1 MMIPAIDLIDGEV
14 VRLFQG
20 DYQQKTNYQYTAKER
35 QDSYAKSGATVMHF
49 VDLDGAKDSNKRQLN
64 LLKTLVDHDTMTIQV
79 GGGVRCKD
87 DVLQLLDLGANR
99 VVIGSLAIK
108 EPELVRQWITEFGGE
123 KIVLALDVKIDEL
136 GNKTLPTHGWIKDSG
151 VNLESLLDDY
161 IEAGLIHVLCTDISK
176 DGTLQ
181 GSNVA
186 MYKELCT
193 QYPSIKWQ
201 ASGGIGSLDDIRA
214 LISTGVDGVIL
225 GRALLEG
232 KFTLEQAIMAW
243 EKKDAMENSNAR

>member
-35 QDSYAKSGATVMHF
+35 QNVYAKAGATVMHF
-49 VDLDGAKDSNKRQLN
+49 VDLDGAKDSNKRQLT
-64 LLKTLVDHDTMTIQV
+64 LLETLVKHDTMIIQV
-79 GGGVRCKD
+79 GGGVRCKE
-87 DVLQLLDLGANR
+87 DVQQLLNLGADR

-108 EPELVRQWITEFGGE
+108 EPDLVRTWITEFGGE
-123 KIVLALDVKIDEL
+123 KIVLALDVKIDAM

-151 VNLESLLDDY
+151 VNLETLLDDY

-176 DGTLQ
+176 DGTLT
-181 GSNVA
+181 GSNVG
-186 MYKELCT
+186 MYQELCQ

-201 ASGGIGSLDDIRA
+201 ASGGIGSLDDIKE
-214 LISTGVDGVIL
+214 LIPTGVDGVIL
-225 GRALLEG
+225 GRSLLEG
-232 KFTLEQAIMAW
+232 KFTLEEAIACW
-243 EKKDAMENSNAR
+243 PNA